1 MKKLLIVRHAKSDWS
16 NPNLRD
22 FERTLNQKG
31 LTDALEMAKRLK
43 KRNILPDQ
51 IVSSPAVRALNT
63 CEIICKELEI
73 QENKIELNKT
83 IYEASHKTLLQI
95 INNFDDN
102 HDFIALFGHNNGIT
116 DLIDYLTNADIFDV
130 PTCGMALVEFPFDN
144 WSMISRDTG
153 SVLFYDYPKLE
164 S

>member
-16 NPNLRD
+16 NPHLRD
-22 FERTLNQKG
+22 FERMLNQKG
-31 LTDALEMAKRLK
+31 LADAMDMAHRLK
-43 KRNILPDQ
+43 EKNILPEHV
-51 IVSSPAVRALNT
+51 VSSPAVRALNT
-63 CEIICKELEI
+63 CEIICKELKVP
-73 QENKIELNKT
+73 QTNIELNKN

-95 INNFDDN
+95 INGFDDSHN
-102 HDFIALFGHNNGIT
+102 LIALFGHNNGIT

-130 PTCGMALVEFPFDN
+130 PTCGMVLIEFPFES